1 MYSYK
6 PNLKYKN
13 KEYKTPM
20 TNFSKLKLYYNNDDY
35 VKIDMIDLFS
45 EYSVRI
51 GDKISLPYNR
61 LLRLE
66 DTGAKTLKDYFMY
79 YRSQINFALFS
90 STTALGISY
99 LHTTKGDN
107 LIKSIYRFHI
117 YYQMRRILHKLDCII
132 PGEYGFSKYN
142 NNYNENSCYKLC
154 DDYGVNRNDL
164 FIRGDWYYSNQ
175 GNFTDDDM
183 KEITNSVK
191 NNYCRYMLYTSEG
204 LNNLVK
210 ISESIRTYTYL
221 MIASQVASK
230 TSLDFAQ
237 VFKENFE
244 NVINRSVNTEEDI
257 QRYQNVLK
265 YSSSKVD
272 YNIAVGAYMCPSDM
286 KISNVNWSNNL
297 NNKSTKIG
305 KVIPIEAKNK
315 VSDKVIDKV
324 SDKGEVSDKVIHK
337 VIDKVS
343 DKGEVGASKYS
354 DEKISLVLFFSILFG
369 VYINF

>member
-1 MYSYK
+1 
-6 PNLKYKN
+6 
-13 KEYKTPM
+13 
-20 TNFSKLKLYYNNDDY
+20 
-35 VKIDMIDLFS
+35 MI
-45 EYSVRI
+45 
-51 GDKISLPYNR
+51 G
-61 LLRLE
+61 
-66 DTGAKTLKDYFMY
+66 
-79 YRSQINFALFS
+79 
-90 STTALGISY
+90 
-99 LHTTKGDN
+99 
-107 LIKSIYRFHI
+107 
-117 YYQMRRILHKLDCII
+117 
-132 PGEYGFSKYN
+132 
-142 NNYNENSCYKLC
+142 
-154 DDYGVNRNDL
+154 
-164 FIRGDWYYSNQ
+164 NQ

-244 NVINRSVNTEEDI
+244 NVTNRSVNTEEDI

-315 VSDKVIDKV
+315 VGDKVID
-324 SDKGEVSDKVIHK
+324 K

-343 DKGEVGASKYS
+343 DKGEVGAPKYS